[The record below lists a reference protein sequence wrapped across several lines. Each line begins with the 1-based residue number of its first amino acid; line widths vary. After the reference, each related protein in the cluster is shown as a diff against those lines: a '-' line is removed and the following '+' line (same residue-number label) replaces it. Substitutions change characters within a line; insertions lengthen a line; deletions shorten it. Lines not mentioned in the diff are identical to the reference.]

1 MCLWYI
7 HLELGR
13 ELKQALKLK
22 DKVAIVTGGAQ
33 GIGRGIVCCLAE
45 EGADVAI
52 TDINMENANKVAGE
66 VRALGRKALVVE
78 ADVTNNDKV
87 EHLVRSTLNEFGR
100 IDILVNNVGGVRI
113 APRNAGRPV
122 SGKGGYITDL
132 DDEDWDGAYEVN
144 LKSQVYMCKAVVPHM
159 KAQQSGKI
167 INISSVAAK
176 VGDSVRMPYSALKG
190 SVISFT
196 RSLAR
201 QVARDNINVNCI
213 CPGLI
218 YTPSWQL
225 GAEILWKVIPAYRE
239 LEGPRDVFQR
249 YIDRLTPMGREQTP
263 EDIGRLAVF
272 LASEDARNVTG
283 QTINVD
289 GGQVMD

>member
-1 MCLWYI
+1 M
-7 HLELGR
+7 
-13 ELKQALKLK
+13 KLK

-33 GIGRGIVCCLAE
+33 GIGQGIACCLAE
-45 EGADVAI
+45 EGADVVIA
-52 TDINMENANKVAGE
+52 DINMENANKVAGE

-78 ADVTNNDKV
+78 ADVTRKDKV
-87 EHLVRSTLNEFGR
+87 EHVVRSTLNEFGK

-113 APRNAGRPV
+113 APSDAGRPV
-122 SGKGGYITDL
+122 SGKGIYITDL
-132 DDEDWDGAYEVN
+132 DDEDWDAAYELN

-176 VGDSVRMPYSALKG
+176 LGDSVRMPYSALKG

-239 LEGPRDVFQR
+239 LKGPKDVFLR
-249 YIDRLTPMGREQTP
+249 YVERLTPMGREQSP
-263 EDIGRLAVF
+263 EDIGRLAAF
-272 LASEDARNVTG
+272 LASEDARNITG